1 MEWRCGWW
9 AGAPVV
15 SNATCLALVQSGPV
29 CCEAVYYRVEGQVN
43 RRELRV
49 DPPCAS
55 WAPWVGV
62 GRRAR
67 IDGREAERWEL
78 LVILR

>member
-1 MEWRCGWW
+1 MEWRRGWW

-15 SNATCLALVQSGPV
+15 SNAACLALVQGGPG
-29 CCEAVYYRVEGQVN
+29 CCGAVHFRVEGQVD

-55 WAPWVGV
+55 WAPWDRG
-62 GRRAR
+62 GAQ
-67 IDGREAERWEL
+67 GSHPAELWEL
-78 LVILR
+78 LVILG